1 MWLPGRKLVVNLADG
16 SSLSGVT
23 RFSWLGRLRLRDV
36 QADGQQIPGT
46 VIIFKRSIL
55 VLQVVTDG

>member
-23 RFSWLGRLRLRDV
+23 CFSWLGRIRLRDV